1 MGIIMT
7 FESWIIVVVRFN
19 VLVCLFV
26 IEALPTQRRVVR
38 KTHGDIERC
47 LEAGTRHCRDHC
59 ITFQGVCKNSWNT
72 KETK

>member
-1 MGIIMT
+1 MCFEGMGGV
-7 FESWIIVVVRFN
+7 EKGVWG
-19 VLVCLFV
+19 LFV